1 MGSREATPQQVPHL
15 LDGDVVLDGT
25 EPPDV
30 YRGYPGVPSEAD
42 LGYELVGPTRDDR
55 LSGGVSGR
63 VVIISSLWTALGI
76 ATRPGSKIYRI
87 DPRLASRSV
96 ILRRVAHLISL
107 GLSIPCSERHRYCP
121 SPPDVWDL
129 G

>member
-42 LGYELVGPTRDDR
+42 LGYELVGPTRDDGMPG
-55 LSGGVSGR
+55 LS
-63 VVIISSLWTALGI
+63 A
-76 ATRPGSKIYRI
+76 
-87 DPRLASRSV
+87 
-96 ILRRVAHLISL
+96 LRRAVISVE
-107 GLSIPCSERHRYCP
+107 P
-121 SPPDVWDL
+121 
-129 G
+129 